1 LNLYWVLFWGHRLQ
15 KIILF
20 ESAKEK
26 PVIAIAAAI
35 GIFFLTPLIQ
45 SISTSL
51 AFEIWFID
59 IVQKPL
65 SSIPYVVFSVL
76 FGMFI
81 ALYLYSKNK
90 CIDCKPGA
98 KAGFGGSTLGFV
110 LGVCPACFSF
120 IGFLL
125 PLSGSIF
132 LTTYSPLFMLV
143 AIGIILFSIH
153 KMGGFKNPS
162 TITFNINDDVKHKE

>member
-1 LNLYWVLFWGHRLQ
+1 LQ

-20 ESAKEK
+20 EAVKQK
-26 PVIAIAAAI
+26 PVIAIIAAV

-45 SISTSL
+45 SITTSL

-59 IVQKPL
+59 IVQKSL
-65 SSIPYVVFSVL
+65 SSILYIVFSVL
-76 FGMFI
+76 FGMFTT
-81 ALYLYSKNK
+81 LYLYSKNK
-90 CIDCKPGA
+90 CIDCKPDA

-153 KMGGFKNPS
+153 KMGGFKNLS
-162 TITFNINDDVKHKE
+162 TITFNINDDVKYTE